1 MSDGGIEEIMDV
13 VLSKY
18 EEPLATFG
26 ILGANG
32 KGIETVL
39 TGKDD
44 AELDLCLDYILLMNY
59 RVYYMQMLVID
70 EDSIRVDPFYIKD
83 QPVTQLSDHA
93 GIRCTVRLLNSSY

>member
-1 MSDGGIEEIMDV
+1 MSDGGIEEITDV

-39 TGKDD
+39 TCKDD
-44 AELDLCLDYILLMNY
+44 TDLDLCLDYILLMNFS
-59 RVYYMQMLVID
+59 VFFMQMLDID
-70 EDSIRVDPFYIKD
+70 EESIRVDPFYVKD

-93 GIRCTVRLLNSSY
+93 GVRCTIRLLNSSF